1 MTPPTLFIRH
11 AFLAYDNVVLFD
23 DFNLTL
29 TAGKC
34 TCLLGP
40 SGIGKSTLLRMI
52 ANLITNNTHFKGE
65 IKTDNELPVSQ
76 QISYMAQNDLL
87 MPWLTALDNT
97 LISTRLTGNAT
108 DDLTARAKELF
119 EKVGLKG
126 AENKYPR
133 ELSGGMRQR
142 VALVR
147 TLLQEKPIV
156 LMDEPFSGLDAITR
170 MQLQILTAHLLKNH
184 TVLLVTH
191 DPIEALCLADEIYIM
206 SGEPAKLSSP
216 FELKTDTPRDMAA
229 PEVIQNQAKLFH
241 ALLAAKEIQR

>member
-1 MTPPTLFIRH
+1 
-11 AFLAYDNVVLFD
+11 
-23 DFNLTL
+23 
-29 TAGKC
+29 
-34 TCLLGP
+34 
-40 SGIGKSTLLRMI
+40 
-52 ANLITNNTHFKGE
+52 
-65 IKTDNELPVSQ
+65 
-76 QISYMAQNDLL
+76 
-87 MPWLTALDNT
+87 
-97 LISTRLTGNAT
+97 
-108 DDLTARAKELF
+108 
-119 EKVGLKG
+119 
-126 AENKYPR
+126 
-133 ELSGGMRQR
+133 MRQR